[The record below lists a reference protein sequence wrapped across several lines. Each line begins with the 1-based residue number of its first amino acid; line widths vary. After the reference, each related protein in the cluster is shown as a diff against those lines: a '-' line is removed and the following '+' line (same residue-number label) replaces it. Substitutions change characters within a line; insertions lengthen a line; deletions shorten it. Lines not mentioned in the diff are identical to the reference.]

1 MNAPESRSAIANA
14 IATTSADPVALARKS
29 LARSIG
35 LAAFVYGYPLTETYR
50 TCALQTAPQAERRTG
65 ASHGSDVRAPLNTLH
80 HAPRPS
86 TDEDRDVVTPANDLL
101 YTIAWVHLAAGPM
114 LLTVPAAARHP
125 GRYFVLPLY
134 DAYTENFENL
144 GPRNCNP
151 EGETVVLVGPGGTVP
166 EPLAGHRVV
175 RCPTDL
181 VWLIGRILVG
191 DEGDWPAARALQ
203 SEIKLAPA
211 PGTSMHGRPGAV
223 EHWAGPPVD
232 AMAAA
237 FEHREPAAQ
246 VAPRFFT
253 NMCRALAEAP
263 GRVEDRG
270 LVAWFGQAG
279 LRPDAAFSWDALDE
293 PVREGLVEGFA
304 EGVQLVGAVGR
315 NRRPKPWS
323 MAPATG
329 RYGSEFLG
337 RARTA
342 YLGLGAL
349 ATSEAVYAAA
359 HHDARQEPLD
369 GQHRYTMRFEADDMP
384 PADAFWSVT
393 LYDSDRF
400 LYPNALRRHA
410 IGDRTPGLKR
420 GADGSLE
427 LVLGHARPVDAAN
440 WLPAPASR
448 FYLILRM
455 YHPREGVQSW
465 RIPALQVEER

>member
-1 MNAPESRSAIANA
+1 MNAP
-14 IATTSADPVALARKS
+14 DPNLAVVLARKA

-50 TCALQTAPQAERRTG
+50 TCAMQTAPQAERRAG

-86 TDEDRDVVTPANDLL
+86 THEDRDVVTPANDLL
-101 YTIAWVHLAAGPM
+101 YTIAWVHLAHGPM
-114 LLTVPAAARHP
+114 LLTVPASSRHP

-166 EPLAGHRVV
+166 ESLAGHRVV

-191 DEGDWPAARALQ
+191 DESDWPAARTLQ
-203 SEIKLAPA
+203 SEIGLAPA
-211 PGTSMHGRPGAV
+211 PGTVLQGRPSAV
-223 EHWAGPPVD
+223 ERWDGPAVD

-237 FEHREPAAQ
+237 FENGEPAAQ

-253 NMCRALAEAP
+253 NMCRELAEAP
-263 GRVEDRG
+263 GRVEDRA

-279 LRPDAAFSWDALDE
+279 LRPDAAFSWDTLDE
-293 PVREGLVEGFA
+293 PTREGLIEGFA

-323 MAPATG
+323 MTPSTG
-329 RYGSEFLG
+329 RYGNEFLG

-359 HHDARQEPLD
+359 HYDERQEPLD
-369 GQHRYTMRFEADDMP
+369 GQRSYTMRFEADDMP

-393 LYDSDRF
+393 LYDADRF
-400 LYPNALRRHA
+400 LYPNEISRHA
-410 IGDRTPGLKR
+410 IGDTTPGLNR
-420 GADGSLE
+420 AAAGSLE
-427 LVLGHARPVDAAN
+427 IEFGHVRPADASN
-440 WLPAPASR
+440 WLPAPAGR

-455 YHPREGVQSW
+455 YYPREGVQSW
-465 RIPALQVEER
+465 RIPALRAREA

>member
-1 MNAPESRSAIANA
+1 MNPSKENSDMNAPETQLA
-14 IATTSADPVALARKS
+14 ATLARKA

-50 TCALQTAPQAERRTG
+50 TCAMQTAPRAERRAG

-86 TDEDRDVVTPANDLL
+86 THEDRDVVTPANDLL
-101 YTIAWVHLAAGPM
+101 YTIAWVHLAHGPM
-114 LLTVPAAARHP
+114 LLTVPASSRHP

-144 GPRNCNP
+144 GPRNCSP

-166 EPLAGHRVV
+166 ASLAGHRVV
-175 RCPTDL
+175 HCPTDL

-191 DEGDWPAARALQ
+191 DESDWPAARALQ

-211 PGTSMHGRPGAV
+211 PGTALQGRPAAV
-223 EHWAGPPVD
+223 EHWDGPLQD

-237 FEHREPAAQ
+237 FEHDEPAAQ

-253 NMCRALAEAP
+253 NMCRELAEAP
-263 GRVEDRG
+263 GRVEDRA

-279 LRPDAAFSWDALDE
+279 LRADAAFTWETLDE
-293 PVREGLVEGFA
+293 AAREGLIEGFA
-304 EGVQLVGAVGR
+304 EGVQLIGAAGR

-323 MAPATG
+323 MTPSTG
-329 RYGSEFLG
+329 RYGNEFLG

-359 HHDARQEPLD
+359 HHDAKQEPLD
-369 GQHRYTMRFEADDMP
+369 GQRSYTMRFEADDLP

-393 LYDSDRF
+393 LYDADRF
-400 LYPNALRRHA
+400 LYPNEIRRHA

-420 GADGSLE
+420 AADGSLE
-427 LVLGHARPVDAAN
+427 IGLSHARPGDTAN
-440 WLPAPASR
+440 WLPAPAGR

-455 YHPREGVQSW
+455 YYPREGVQSW
-465 RIPALQVEER
+465 RVPALQAREA

>member
-1 MNAPESRSAIANA
+1 MNSSKETSDMNAP
-14 IATTSADPVALARKS
+14 DPNLAVVLARKA

-50 TCALQTAPQAERRTG
+50 TCAMQTAPQAERRAG

-86 TDEDRDVVTPANDLL
+86 THEDRDVVTPANDLL
-101 YTIAWVHLAAGPM
+101 YTIAWVHLAHGPM
-114 LLTVPAAARHP
+114 LLTVPASSRHP

-166 EPLAGHRVV
+166 ESLAGHRVV

-191 DEGDWPAARALQ
+191 DESDWPAARTLQ
-203 SEIKLAPA
+203 SEIGLAPA
-211 PGTSMHGRPGAV
+211 PGTVLQGRPSAV
-223 EHWAGPPVD
+223 EHWDGPAVD

-237 FEHREPAAQ
+237 FENGEPAAQ

-253 NMCRALAEAP
+253 NMCRELAEAP
-263 GRVEDRG
+263 GRVEDRA

-279 LRPDAAFSWDALDE
+279 LRPDAAFSWDTLDE
-293 PVREGLVEGFA
+293 PTREGLIEGFA

-323 MAPATG
+323 MTPSTG
-329 RYGSEFLG
+329 RYGNEFLG

-359 HHDARQEPLD
+359 HYDEKQEPLD
-369 GQHRYTMRFEADDMP
+369 GRRSYTMRFEADDMP

-393 LYDSDRF
+393 LYDADRF
-400 LYPNALRRHA
+400 LYPNEIRRHA

-420 GADGSLE
+420 AADGSLE
-427 LVLGHARPVDAAN
+427 IEFGHVRPADASN
-440 WLPAPASR
+440 WLPAPAGR

-455 YHPREGVQSW
+455 YYPREGVQSW
-465 RIPALQVEER
+465 RIPALRAREA

>member
-1 MNAPESRSAIANA
+1 MNAPESRPV
-14 IATTSADPVALARKS
+14 IATASAGPIEAARKS

-50 TCALQTAPQAERRTG
+50 TCALQTAPQAERRVG
-65 ASHGSDVRAPLNTLH
+65 ASHGSDVRSLLNTLH

-101 YTIAWVHLAAGPM
+101 YTIAWVHLAHGPM

-151 EGETVVLVGPGGTVP
+151 EGETVVLLGPAGTVP
-166 EPLAGHRVV
+166 EELAGHRVV

-211 PGTSMHGRPGAV
+211 PGTVMQGRPDAV

-237 FEHREPAAQ
+237 FEHGEPAAK

-304 EGVQLVGAVGR
+304 EGVQLVGATGR

-427 LVLGHARPVDAAN
+427 LVLGHTRPVDAAN
-440 WLPAPASR
+440 WLPAPAGR

-465 RIPALQVEER
+465 RVPALQVEER

>member
-1 MNAPESRSAIANA
+1 MNASVSAPD
-14 IATTSADPVALARKS
+14 ATAARKAA
-29 LARSIG
+29 ARSIG

-50 TCALQTAPQAERRTG
+50 TCAMQTAPRAERRIGTS
-65 ASHGSDVRAPLNTLH
+65 AGSDVRAPLNTLH

-101 YTIAWVHLAAGPM
+101 YTMAWVHLADGPM

-166 EPLAGHRVV
+166 ETLAGHRVV

-191 DEGDWPAARALQ
+191 DESDWPAARALQ
-203 SEIKLAPA
+203 SEIRLAPA
-211 PGTSMHGRPGAV
+211 PDTLPQGRPAAV
-223 EHWAGPPVD
+223 EQWAGPPVD

-237 FEHREPAAQ
+237 VEHGEPAAQ

-253 NMCRALAEAP
+253 NLCHALAEAP

-279 LRPDAAFSWDALDE
+279 LLANAAFSWEAVDAPL
-293 PVREGLVEGFA
+293 REGLVEGFA
-304 EGVQLVGAVGR
+304 EGVQLVAAVGP
-315 NRRPKPWS
+315 NRRPRPWS
-323 MAPATG
+323 MTPATG
-329 RYGSEFLG
+329 RYGNAFLG

-349 ATSEAVYAAA
+349 ATSEAVYAAS
-359 HHDARQEPLD
+359 HHDADQQPLD
-369 GQHRYTMRFEADDMP
+369 GQHRYAMRFEAGDAP

-400 LYPNALRRHA
+400 LYPNPMRRHA

-420 GADGSLE
+420 GTDGSLE
-427 LVLGHARPVDAAN
+427 LVVSHAPPADTAN
-440 WLPAPASR
+440 WLPAPAGR

-465 RIPALQVEER
+465 RIPALQAQQD

>member
-1 MNAPESRSAIANA
+1 MNAPASQ
-14 IATTSADPVALARKS
+14 ATVDAARQA

-50 TCALQTAPQAERRTG
+50 TCALQTAPRAERRIGTS
-65 ASHGSDVRAPLNTLH
+65 AGSDVRAPINTLH

-86 TDEDRDVVTPANDLL
+86 THEDRDVVTPANDLL
-101 YTIAWVHLAAGPM
+101 YTIAWIHLADGPM
-114 LLTVPAAARHP
+114 LLSVPAAARHP

-144 GPRNCNP
+144 GPRNCDP
-151 EGETVVLVGPGGTVP
+151 AGETVVLVGPGGTVP
-166 EPLAGHRVV
+166 ETLAAHRVV

-191 DEGDWPAARALQ
+191 DEADWPAARALQ
-203 SEIKLAPA
+203 SEIRLAPA
-211 PGTSMHGRPGAV
+211 PGTVPRGRPAAIERWVG
-223 EHWAGPPVD
+223 EPVD

-237 FEHREPAAQ
+237 FENGEPAAQ
-246 VAPRFFT
+246 VAPRFFA
-253 NMCRALAEAP
+253 NLCQALAEAP
-263 GRVEDRG
+263 GRVEDRA

-279 LRPDAAFSWDALDE
+279 LRLDAAFAWDALDA
-293 PVREGLVEGFA
+293 PLREGLVEGFA
-304 EGVQLVGAVGR
+304 EGVRAVGAVGR
-315 NRRPKPWS
+315 HHRPKAWA
-323 MAPATG
+323 MTPATG
-329 RYGSEFLG
+329 RYGNEFLG

-349 ATSEAVYAAA
+349 ATSEAVYAAS
-359 HHDARQEPLD
+359 HHDAKLEPLD
-369 GQHRYTMRFEADDMP
+369 GRRRYAMRFEADDMP

-400 LYPNALRRHA
+400 LYPNAIGRHA
-410 IGDRTPGLKR
+410 IGDRTQGLQR

-427 LVLGHARPVDAAN
+427 LVLGHARPADAAN
-440 WLPAPASR
+440 WLPAPAGR

-455 YHPREGVQSW
+455 YHPREGVRAW
-465 RIPALQVEER
+465 RIPALQPLED